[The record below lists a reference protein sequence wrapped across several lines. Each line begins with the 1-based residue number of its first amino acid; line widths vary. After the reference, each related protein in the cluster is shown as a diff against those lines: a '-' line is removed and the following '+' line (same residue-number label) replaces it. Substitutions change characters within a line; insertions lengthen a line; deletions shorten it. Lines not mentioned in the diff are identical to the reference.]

1 MQEWTGDGSRIVR
14 DAMAKLGVNVFID
27 TVAGT
32 GCSYQIA

>member
-1 MQEWTGDGSRIVR
+1 VKTWTGDGNHIVQE
-14 DAMAKLGVNVFID
+14 AFTKHGVNVFID